1 MEEYKR
7 NNPEAEEDKIKV
19 DLARV
24 PAAQA
29 PHGHAQPGPLVHAQP
44 AQQGWFGGA
53 LGGGWGVNIGIIPFG
68 VVAAPAPAP
77 LPQPQFGA
85 GNLFGG
91 DPHLPRLPVVAPA
104 RGRRGRARPR
114 ARAWR

>member
-19 DLARV
+19 DLAQV

-29 PHGHAQPGPLVHAQP
+29 PRGHAQPGLLHAPP
-44 AQQGWFGGA
+44 APQGWFGGA
-53 LGGGWGVNIGIIPFG
+53 LGGGWGMNMGIDPFG
-68 VVAAPAPAP
+68 FVAAPAPAP
-77 LPQPQFGA
+77 LPQPIFGA
-85 GNLFGG
+85 GNMFGG
-91 DPHLPRLPVVAPA
+91 DPRLPRLPVVAPA
-104 RGRRGRARPR
+104 RGRRARAR